1 MYAHFKGEKII
12 SHEKRSLGQCYFI
25 SSLCMFT
32 DGMYVGVWS
41 EWEQQL
47 MEWTV
52 MYGTIHVILGTV
64 LDSDRDGLR
73 DEDHNYNQ

>member
-1 MYAHFKGEKII
+1 M
-12 SHEKRSLGQCYFI
+12 KRGQCYLI
-25 SSLCMFT
+25 YMCCVCMLS

-47 MEWTV
+47 MKWTT

-64 LDSDRDGLR
+64 LDSDHDGLR